1 MRGARA
7 ARHYLPRLGVW
18 LLIAALL
25 LLLDRLIPRLVSP
38 YVVQI
43 LVFAGCNVILAVS
56 LNLVIGHTGQFSI
69 GHAGL
74 MALGAYSTAKITVTV
89 APEVPGVMGAGAH
102 GSLCAG
108 GYMIGLMLVGGLAA
122 ALGGLVVGLPSLRL
136 RGDYLAIA
144 TLGFGEIIRVL
155 LLNIEAVG
163 GARGLTGIPR
173 LSGVFWVF
181 GAAAVTAA
189 ALRNLIRSVHGRALL
204 AIREDETAAEAL
216 GIDCAR
222 YKTVAFVVAAFFA
235 GVAGC
240 LYAHYLQ
247 FIHPRGFDFMKS
259 IELVL
264 MVVLG
269 AGSIAGVTAAA
280 VGFTFLPEGLRRVK
294 DILHLPT
301 DPRMVIYAILLVVV
315 MVLRREGFTVRVGR
329 RARGG
334 ERVE

>member
-1 MRGARA
+1 MRVARA
-7 ARHYLPRLGVW
+7 ACHYLPRLGLC
-18 LLIAALL
+18 LLIAAALL
-25 LLLDRLIPRLVSP
+25 VLDRLLPRLVSP

-74 MALGAYSTAKITVTV
+74 MALGAYTTAKITTSLGDDRL
-89 APEVPGVMGAGAH
+89 ALLGAGAQ
-102 GSLCAG
+102 GGLVAG
-108 GYMIGLMLVGGLAA
+108 GYMVGLMLVGGLAA

-144 TLGFGEIIRVL
+144 TLGSGEIIRVL

-163 GARGLTGIPR
+163 GARGLAGIPR
-173 LSGVFWVF
+173 LSGLFWVF

-247 FIHPRGFDFMKS
+247 FIHPRSFDFMKS

-269 AGSIAGVTAAA
+269 AGSIARVTAAA
-280 VGFTFLPEGLRRVK
+280 VGFTLLPEGLRRVK
-294 DILHLPT
+294 DLLRLPT
-301 DPRMVIYAILLVVV
+301 DPRMVIYAILLIVV
-315 MVLRREGFTVRVGR
+315 MVLRREGFAARAGR
-329 RARGG
+329 RVRGG